1 MGERKILHLDL
12 DAFFCAVEELRLP
25 ELRGLAFAVGGKPNE
40 RGVVAS
46 CSYPARQFGVRSA
59 MPMGQAVNLCP
70 KLVII
75 SGHYHEYEI
84 ASQNVMDILR
94 DMTPLVEQVSIDE
107 AFLDVTD
114 LPDSGEVIARR
125 LQERIAAATS
135 LPCSI
140 GVAPSKLV
148 AKIATDYGK
157 SRHSGTG
164 SPRAIT
170 VVPPGE
176 EQVFLAPL
184 PVGMLWGVG
193 KKTGLRLK
201 GLGVTTIGELAT
213 MPETVLNQIF
223 GKNGAELARNARGI
237 DNRPVVTEHEVK
249 SISQEIT
256 FERDVSDLKRLR
268 DTLHLLSVQVGFR
281 LRKNDLCAG
290 TVRLKLRWTDFTTL
304 TRQVTLDQ
312 PVDQD
317 GVISQAV
324 QSLFDGVWQ
333 VGKKVRLLG
342 VGASNLKPKP
352 AQPSLWETDLDK
364 ERRLLG
370 ALDELREKFGEDAIL
385 PGRTLKSTGWKHGHK
400 SAAE

>member
-12 DAFFCAVEELRLP
+12 DAFFCAVEELRQPDLK
-25 ELRGLAFAVGGKPNE
+25 GTAFAVGGKPNE

-59 MPMGQAVNLCP
+59 MPMSQALNLCP

-75 SGHYHEYEI
+75 PGHHHDYEI
-84 ASQNVMDILR
+84 ASQSVMDILR
-94 DMTPLVEQVSIDE
+94 NLTPLVEQVSIDE
-107 AFLDVTD
+107 AFLDVSD
-114 LPDSGEVIARR
+114 LPDSGKVIAQK
-125 LQERIAAATS
+125 LQVQIAEATR

-170 VVPPGE
+170 VVAPGE
-176 EQVFLAPL
+176 EQSFLAPL
-184 PVGMLWGVG
+184 GVSMLWGVG
-193 KKTGLRLK
+193 KKTELRLK
-201 GLGVTTIGELAT
+201 GLGVNTIGDLAT
-213 MPETVLNQIF
+213 MPGTVLNQIF
-223 GKNGAELARNARGI
+223 GKNGLELARNARGI
-237 DNRPVVTEHEVK
+237 DNRPVVIEHEVK

-256 FERDVSDLKRLR
+256 FERDVADLKRLR

-304 TRQVTLDQ
+304 TRQISLAQ

-324 QSLFDGVWQ
+324 QTLFDGVWQ
-333 VGKKVRLLG
+333 TGKKVRLLG
-342 VGASNLKPKP
+342 VGASNLKAKP
-352 AQPSLWETDLDK
+352 AQPSLWDTNLDK

-370 ALDELREKFGEDAIL
+370 ALDELREKFGEDAII
-385 PGRTLKSTGWKHGHK
+385 PGRTLKSAGRKQDHEQ
-400 SAAE
+400 AAE